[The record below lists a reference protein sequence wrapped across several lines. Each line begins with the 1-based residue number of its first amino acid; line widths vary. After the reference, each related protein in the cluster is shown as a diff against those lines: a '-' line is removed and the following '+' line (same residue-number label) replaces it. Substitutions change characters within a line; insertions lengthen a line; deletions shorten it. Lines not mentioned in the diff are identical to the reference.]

1 MEYLTE
7 KYWEKINNEM
17 SDNKGI
23 SFENLVRDLLI
34 AEYGK
39 AAFQSTKHSWDGSKD
54 FFYYSR
60 QRNFWA
66 ECKNYASSI
75 DLKVLAST
83 LIMAQLSE
91 IDTVLFYSYSPIN
104 VNTKAKLL
112 INAEILDII

>member
-54 FFYYSR
+54 FFY
-60 QRNFWA
+60 
-66 ECKNYASSI
+66 
-75 DLKVLAST
+75 
-83 LIMAQLSE
+83 
-91 IDTVLFYSYSPIN
+91 
-104 VNTKAKLL
+104 
-112 INAEILDII
+112 